1 MRMKNRFELNR
12 YYKISI
18 SLLIISSLIIVGVK
32 GPAAYAQQGKEIT
45 ISLNS
50 AYFTSLAGGG
60 NHQIKVVTNYTV
72 SSPSVI
78 GQKINAVMK
87 IYSANGTLLKTTSF
101 PAGFTV
107 NKTGTQQFLTNL
119 PNSTSHNIT
128 AVATF
133 TNLPKTLAM
142 SNPLKVPLNLG
153 QSLKG

>member
-1 MRMKNRFELNR
+1 MKNKFELNR

-18 SLLIISSLIIVGVK
+18 SLLIISSIIIVGVA

-50 AYFTSLAGGG
+50 AYFTSLSGGGG
-60 NHQIKVVTNYTV
+60 NHQVKVVTNYTV

-119 PNSTSHNIT
+119 PNSTAHNIT

-142 SNPLKVPLNLG
+142 SNPLKVPLSLG

>member
-1 MRMKNRFELNR
+1 MNNRFEHNR

-18 SLLIISSLIIVGVK
+18 SLLIIGSLIIIGIK

-50 AYFTSLAGGG
+50 AYFTSLSGGG
-60 NHQIKVVTNYTV
+60 NHQVKVVANYNV
-72 SSPSVI
+72 SNPSVI

-87 IYSANGTLLKTTSF
+87 VYSTNGTLLKTTSF

-119 PNSTSHNIT
+119 PNSTAHNIT

-133 TNLPKTLAM
+133 TNLPKTLAF

>member
-1 MRMKNRFELNR
+1 MKNRFELNR

-18 SLLIISSLIIVGVK
+18 SLLIISSIIIVGIN
-32 GPAAYAQQGKEIT
+32 GPVAYAQQGKEIT

-50 AYFTSLAGGG
+50 AYFTSLSGAGAG
-60 NHQIKVVTNYTV
+60 NHQVKVVTNYTV

-119 PNSTSHNIT
+119 PNSTAHNIT

-133 TNLPKTLAM
+133 TNLPKTMAM

>member
-1 MRMKNRFELNR
+1 MKNRFELNR

-18 SLLIISSLIIVGVK
+18 SLLIISTIIIVGIK
-32 GPAAYAQQGKEIT
+32 GPVAYAQQGKEIT

-50 AYFTSLAGGG
+50 AYFTSLSGGG
-60 NHQIKVVTNYTV
+60 NHQVKVVTNYTV

-119 PNSTSHNIT
+119 ANSTAHNIT

>member
-1 MRMKNRFELNR
+1 MYMNSRFEHNR
-12 YYKISI
+12 YYKISV
-18 SLLIISSLIIVGVK
+18 SLLIISSLIIISIK
-32 GPAAYAQQGKEIT
+32 GPAYAQQGKEII

-50 AYFTSLAGGG
+50 AYFTSLSGGG
-60 NHQIKVVTNYTV
+60 NHQVKVVVNYNV
-72 SSPSVI
+72 SNSSVI

-87 IYSANGTLLKTTSF
+87 VYSANGTLLKTTSF
-101 PAGFTV
+101 PVGFTV
-107 NKTGTQQFLTNL
+107 NKTGTQQLLTNL

-133 TNLPKTLAM
+133 TNLPKTLAL